1 MVKSRSRQCVLK
13 PSLGLTGIA
22 QGNLLLV
29 FTNLLISAK
38 IWLYDQFK
46 TDHSLK

>member
-1 MVKSRSRQCVLK
+1 MLE

-29 FTNLLISAK
+29 FTNLIIGAK
-38 IWLYDQFK
+38 LWLYDQFK